1 MIREDSFTLDMSDYK
16 SSFNI
21 KEFIYTYLKFWPW
34 FLVSLVLCVILGLA
48 YLRYAPITY
57 QSTAKI
63 KIIEESKEL
72 NVAADAFSML
82 NGGVSS
88 INMDNETEVLRS
100 YQLLNQVA
108 AELNLD
114 VAFFEKG
121 SIKKTEIWNAPLLLT
136 KSILED
142 SLSEPKKYELVLN
155 RDQLVLKDEEEQ
167 TWTLRYSELD
177 SVETTLPFSIALVP
191 ALNFTEYLGK
201 AYEVVLKSRK
211 NTIDNLLEEI
221 QIQPT
226 SNKSDVISLQLK
238 GESYDR
244 SEAILNTLI
253 RVFNNDG
260 VLDRQQVSKR
270 TLDFIDDRF
279 MYLSTELDS
288 IEGGKESFKRTNN
301 LSYIEADAGISLER
315 KSETEN
321 QVADL
326 ETQLS
331 LSGLLKQTVIS
342 QSAYS
347 LLPVDIGLDNLSL
360 STLVSS
366 YNEMAMEREKLGMT
380 IGEGH
385 PSMVALSEQ
394 LERTKVNILKTVN
407 VYQSQMRTALSR
419 LNTQRSK
426 ASSAFAGLPEKEK
439 MLRSIERQQSIKENL
454 FLLLLQKREEAA
466 INFAV
471 TAPSVKVVDFAETSN
486 KPVAPKKLIVLGIAG
501 LLGLFLPFAFFFVR
515 NTLDT
520 QINTRGDLEKLLP
533 TIPVAAEIPHIKG
546 KKVFVDINDRSQMAE
561 SFRILASNLKYL
573 LPVKT
578 GSTRG
583 RVVYIS
589 WALEGEGKSLL
600 AYNLS
605 VALASLNKKVLL
617 VGADL
622 RKPKLHDFFG
632 MGVATKGL
640 SDFLKE
646 PERNTG
652 EFIYPGLDSVP
663 SHKVCL
669 SGPIPP
675 NAPLLL
681 SSEGF
686 EKFISQ
692 VRDNFDYVIVDT
704 APLMLV
710 TDTSLIS
717 EYADITL
724 LVARAGLTD
733 RTILEKFDH
742 SKQSEN
748 FKNLALVLNDA
759 KSNINSSYSYGSN

>member
-1 MIREDSFTLDMSDYK
+1 MKETPFSLDFEDDNEAFTLKDTLLK
-16 SSFNI
+16 
-21 KEFIYTYLKFWPW
+21 YLRYWPW
-34 FLVSLVLCVILGLA
+34 FVSSFLLCLILGFL
-48 YLRYAPITY
+48 YLGYAPISY
-57 QSTAKI
+57 ESVAKI
-63 KIIEESKEL
+63 KIIDESKEM
-72 NVAADAFSML
+72 NVAADALSML
-82 NGGVSS
+82 NGGASN

-100 YQLLNQVA
+100 YRLLNQVA
-108 AELNLD
+108 SELNLD
-114 VAFFEKG
+114 FSFFEKG
-121 SIKKTEIWNAPLLLT
+121 TVKKTQIWNAPLILT
-136 KSILED
+136 KTISED
-142 SLSEPKKYELVLN
+142 SLRTPMNYELVFKG
-155 RDQLVLKDEEEQ
+155 DQLVLEDEDER
-167 TWTLRYSELD
+167 TWTVASNALD
-177 SVETTLPFSIALVP
+177 SIATTLPFAISLAPNFVP
-191 ALNFTEYLGK
+191 KKHTGK
-201 AYEVVLKSRK
+201 TYEVVVKSRK
-211 NTIDNLLEEI
+211 ATIADLLKTI

-226 SNKSDVISLQLK
+226 SKTSDIVSLQLT
-238 GESYDR
+238 GESYER

-270 TLDFIDDRF
+270 TLDFIDERF
-279 MYLSTELDS
+279 VYLSTELDS

-347 LLPVDIGLDNLSL
+347 LLPVDIGLDNSSL

-407 VYQSQMRTALSR
+407 VYQTQMRTALGR

-471 TAPSVKVVDFAETSN
+471 TAPSVKVVDFAETDT
-486 KPVAPKKLIVLGIAG
+486 KPVAPKKLVVLGLSG

-520 QINTRGDLEKLLP
+520 QISSRGDLEKILP
-533 TIPVAAEIPHIKG
+533 TIPIAAEIPHIKG

-573 LPVKT
+573 LPGNK
-578 GSTRG
+578 GG
-583 RVVYIS
+583 NGKVVYMS
-589 WALEGEGKSLL
+589 SALEGEGKSLL

-622 RKPKLHDFFG
+622 RNPKLHDFFG
-632 MGVATKGL
+632 MGVSTKGL

-646 PERNTG
+646 PEQHSSA
-652 EFIYPGLDSVP
+652 FIYPGLDSVP

-686 EKFISQ
+686 ETFITE
-692 VRDNFDYVIVDT
+692 VRDAFEYIIVDT

-724 LVARAGLTD
+724 LVARAGMTD
-733 RTILEKFDH
+733 RTILEKFGH

-748 FKNLALVLNDA
+748 FKNLALILNDS
-759 KSNINSSYSYGSN
+759 KTGIKTSYSYGTK

>member
-1 MIREDSFTLDMSDYK
+1 MKEAPFTLDLRDDAVSL
-16 SSFNI
+16 SI
-21 KEFIYTYLKFWPW
+21 KETVFEYIKHWPW
-34 FLVSLVLCVILGLA
+34 FLASLVLCVILGLA
-48 YLRYAPITY
+48 YLRYTPE
-57 QSTAKI
+57 SFKSVAKI
-63 KIIEESKEL
+63 KIIDESKEM
-72 NVAADAFSML
+72 NVATDALSML
-82 NGGVSS
+82 SGGGSN
-88 INMDNETEVLRS
+88 INMDNEVEVLRS
-100 YQLLNQVA
+100 YRLLNQVA
-108 AELNLD
+108 SELNLD
-114 VAFFEKG
+114 VSFFEKG
-121 SIKKTEIWNAPLLLT
+121 TVKKTQIWNAPL
-136 KSILED
+136 ILAKIISED
-142 SLSEPKKYELVLN
+142 SLRIPMNYELVFKG
-155 RDQLVLKDEEEQ
+155 DQLALTDEEER
-167 TWTLRYSELD
+167 TWTLKTNALD
-177 SVETTLPFSIALVP
+177 SVATTLPFVIALAP
-191 ALNFTEYLGK
+191 NFSTKRHVEK
-201 AYEVVLKSRK
+201 TYEVVLKSRK
-211 NTIDNLLEEI
+211 ATIADLLKTI

-226 SNKSDVISLQLK
+226 SKNSDIVSLQLI
-238 GESYDR
+238 GESHER

-253 RVFNNDG
+253 RVFNTDG
-260 VLDRQQVSKR
+260 VVDRQQVSKR
-270 TLDFIDDRF
+270 TLDFIDERF
-279 MYLSTELDS
+279 VYLSTELDS

-347 LLPVDIGLDNLSL
+347 LLPVDIGLDNSSL
-360 STLVSS
+360 SILVSS

-385 PSMVALSEQ
+385 PSMVAFSEQ

-407 VYQSQMRTALSR
+407 IYQSQMRTALGR

-466 INFAV
+466 INYAV
-471 TAPSVKVVDFAETSN
+471 TAPSIKVVDFAETDN
-486 KPVAPKKLIVLGIAG
+486 KPVAPKKLVVLGFSG

-573 LPVKT
+573 LPVSKS
-578 GSTRG
+578 GKG
-583 RVVYIS
+583 KVVYVSSAI
-589 WALEGEGKSLL
+589 EGEGKSLL

-622 RKPKLHDFFG
+622 RNPKLHDFFG
-632 MGVATKGL
+632 MGGSTKGL
-640 SDFLKE
+640 SNFLQE
-646 PERNTG
+646 PERNSS
-652 EFIYPGLDSVP
+652 EFIYPGLDSVQ

-686 EKFISQ
+686 EKFITE
-692 VRDNFDYVIVDT
+692 VRDAFDYVIVDT

-733 RTILEKFDH
+733 RTILEKFGH

-748 FKNLALVLNDA
+748 FKNLALVLNDSTTGITTSYTYGG
-759 KSNINSSYSYGSN
+759 KS

>member
-1 MIREDSFTLDMSDYK
+1 MKETPFTLDLNEEETPI
-16 SSFNI
+16 NI
-21 KEFIYTYLKFWPW
+21 KDIVLRYLRFWPW
-34 FLVSLVLCVILGLA
+34 FLGCMLLFILLGLV
-48 YLRYAPITY
+48 YLMNTPASYESVAR
-57 QSTAKI
+57 I
-63 KIIEESKEL
+63 KIIDETKEM
-72 NVAADAFSML
+72 NVAADALSML
-82 NGGVSS
+82 GGGPSN
-88 INMDNETEVLRS
+88 INMDNEIEVLRS
-100 YQLLNQVA
+100 YRLLNQVA

-114 VAFFEKG
+114 VSFFEKG
-121 SIKKTEIWNAPLLLT
+121 TIKKTQIWNAPLILT
-136 KSILED
+136 KTILED
-142 SLSEPKKYELVLN
+142 SLRKPMTYELVLN
-155 RDQLVLKDEEEQ
+155 EDELVLKDTEEQ
-167 TWTLRYSELD
+167 TWTLKYSALD
-177 SVETTLPFSIALVP
+177 SVNTNLPFAIALSP
-191 ALNFTEYLGK
+191 MLDIIEHLGK
-201 AYEVVLKSRK
+201 TYEVVLTPRK
-211 NTIDNLLEEI
+211 VTIEGLRKTIE
-221 QIQPT
+221 IQPT
-226 SNKSDVISLQLK
+226 SKTSDIVSLQLS
-238 GESYDR
+238 GVSYDR

-260 VLDRQQVSKR
+260 VVDRQQVSKR
-270 TLDFIDDRF
+270 TLDFIDERF
-279 MYLSTELDS
+279 VYLSTELDS

-331 LSGLLKQTVIS
+331 LSGLLKQTVIN

-347 LLPVDIGLDNLSL
+347 LLPVDIGLNNSSL

-366 YNEMAMEREKLGMT
+366 YNEMALERDKLGMT

-385 PSMVALSEQ
+385 PTLVALSEQ

-407 VYQSQMRTALSR
+407 VYQTQMRTSLGR

-471 TAPSVKVVDFAETSN
+471 TAPSVKVVDFAETDN
-486 KPVAPKKLIVLGIAG
+486 RPVAPKKMVVLGISC
-501 LLGLFLPFAFFFVR
+501 LLGLFLPFAFFFVK

-520 QINTRGDLEKLLP
+520 QINSRADLEKFLP
-533 TIPVAAEIPHIKG
+533 AIPIAAEIPHIKNN
-546 KKVFVDINDRSQMAE
+546 KTFVDINDRSQMAE

-573 LPVKT
+573 VPNTSSDK
-578 GSTRG
+578 GK
-583 RVVYIS
+583 VVFVAS
-589 WALEGEGKSLL
+589 AVEGEGKSLL

-622 RKPKLHDFFG
+622 RNPKLHDFFD

-640 SDFLKE
+640 SDFLRD
-646 PERNTG
+646 PDRNTA
-652 EFIYPGLDSVP
+652 EFIYPGLDKATN
-663 SHKVCL
+663 HKVCL
-669 SGPIPP
+669 SGPVPP

-686 EKFISQ
+686 EKFIMQ
-692 VRDNFDYVIVDT
+692 VKGDFDYIVVDT
-704 APLMLV
+704 APMMLV

-724 LVARAGLTD
+724 LVARAGVTD
-733 RTILEKFDH
+733 SATLQKLGN

-748 FKNLALVLNDA
+748 FKNLALVLNDTKTSMNA
-759 KSNINSSYSYGSN
+759 SYGYGTA

>member
-1 MIREDSFTLDMSDYK
+1 MKEDFFTLDMIDYE
-16 SSFNI
+16 SSFNL
-21 KEFIYTYLKFWPW
+21 KEQIYKYLKYWPW
-34 FLVSLVLCVILGLA
+34 FLGSLVLCVLLGLV
-48 YLRYAPITY
+48 YLRYTPESYA
-57 QSTAKI
+57 SMAKI
-63 KIIEESKEL
+63 KIIDESKEM
-72 NVAADAFSML
+72 NVASDALSML
-82 NGGVSS
+82 NGGVSK
-88 INMDNETEVLRS
+88 INMDNEIEVLRS
-100 YQLLNQVA
+100 YRLLDKVA
-108 AELNLD
+108 SDLNLD
-114 VAFFEKG
+114 ITFFEKET
-121 SIKKTEIWNAPLLLT
+121 IKKTQIWNVPILLT
-136 KSILED
+136 KTILKD
-142 SLSEPKKYELVLN
+142 SLRKPLAYDLTLGSNALV
-155 RDQLVLKDEEEQ
+155 VKDDLERR
-167 TWTLRYSELD
+167 WTLKYSELD
-177 SVETTLPFSIALVP
+177 STTTTLPFKITILTTFDK
-191 ALNFTEYLGK
+191 NEYLGRNF
-201 AYEVVLKSRK
+201 EVIIKPRKVTIADLLK
-211 NTIDNLLEEI
+211 EI

-226 SNKSDVISLQLK
+226 SKNSDIISLQLE
-238 GESYDR
+238 GESYQR

-270 TLDFIDDRF
+270 TLDFIDERF
-279 MYLSTELDS
+279 VYLSTELDS

-321 QVADL
+321 QVAEL

-331 LSGLLKQTVIS
+331 LSGLLKQTVIG

-347 LLPVDIGLDNLSL
+347 LLPVDIGLNNSSL

-419 LNTQRSK
+419 LNAQRSK

-439 MLRSIERQQSIKENL
+439 ILRSIERQQSIKENL

-471 TAPSVKVVDFAETSN
+471 TAPSVKVVDFAQTDK
-486 KPVAPKKLIVLGIAG
+486 KPVAPKKMVVMGISG
-501 LLGLFLPFAFFFVR
+501 LLGLFLPFAFFYVR

-533 TIPVAAEIPHIKG
+533 TIPIAAEIPHIKG
-546 KKVFVDINDRSQMAE
+546 KKVFVDINDHSPMAE

-573 LPVKT
+573 LPSSK
-578 GSTRG
+578 GLNG
-583 RVVYIS
+583 KVVYVS
-589 WALEGEGKSLL
+589 SALEGEGKSLV

-622 RKPKLHDFFG
+622 RNPKLHDFFG
-632 MGVATKGL
+632 MGLATKGL
-640 SDFLKE
+640 SDFLRN
-646 PERNTG
+646 PEKHTN

-669 SGPIPP
+669 SGSIPP

-686 EKFISQ
+686 ENFIIQ
-692 VRDNFDYVIVDT
+692 VRDAFDYIIVDT

-733 RTILEKFDH
+733 RTILEKFGH
-742 SKQSEN
+742 SKQSES
-748 FKNLALVLNDA
+748 FKNLALVLNDSETSIATSYTYGA
-759 KSNINSSYSYGSN
+759 K

>member
-1 MIREDSFTLDMSDYK
+1 MKESPFSLDFEGENEAFNLKDTL
-16 SSFNI
+16 FG
-21 KEFIYTYLKFWPW
+21 YLRYWPW
-34 FLVSLVLCVILGLA
+34 FLAALVLALGFG
-48 YLRYAPITY
+48 YLYTLVAPITY
-57 QSTAKI
+57 RTMAKI
-63 KIIEESKEL
+63 KIIDESKEM
-72 NVAADAFSML
+72 NVTADALSML
-82 NGGVSS
+82 SGGSS
-88 INMDNETEVLRS
+88 NINMDNEIEVLRS
-100 YQLLNQVA
+100 YRLLDQVA
-108 AELNLD
+108 SELNLD
-114 VAFFEKG
+114 FSFSEKG
-121 SIKKTEIWNAPLLLT
+121 TIKKTQIWNAPLVFT
-136 KSILED
+136 KTVPED
-142 SLSEPKKYELVLN
+142 SLQNPLTYTMVLG
-155 RDQLVLKDEEEQ
+155 RDQFVISDEKERA
-167 TWTLRYSELD
+167 WTLKYRALNST
-177 SVETTLPFSIALVP
+177 VTTLPFDVSLVP
-191 ALNFTEYLGK
+191 MTDLNDYLGETF
-201 AYEVVLKSRK
+201 EVVVNPR
-211 NTIDNLLEEI
+211 NTTISNLRETI
-221 QIQPT
+221 QIHPT
-226 SNKSDVISLQLK
+226 SKNSDIISLELT
-238 GESYDR
+238 GESYAR

-253 RVFNNDG
+253 RVFNTDG

-270 TLDFIDDRF
+270 TLDFIDERF
-279 MYLSTELDS
+279 VYLATELDS

-407 VYQSQMRTALSR
+407 IYQSQMRTALSR

-471 TAPSVKVVDFAETSN
+471 TAPSVKVVDFAETDN
-486 KPVAPKKLIVLGIAG
+486 KPVAPKKLVVLGISG

-546 KKVFVDINDRSQMAE
+546 KKAFVDINDRSQMAE

-589 WALEGEGKSLL
+589 SAIEGEGKSLL

-622 RKPKLHDFFG
+622 RNPKLHDFFG
-632 MGVATKGL
+632 MGVSTKGL
-640 SDFLKE
+640 SDFLNE

-686 EKFISQ
+686 ETFITQ
-692 VRDNFDYVIVDT
+692 VRDDFDYVIVDT

-724 LVARAGLTD
+724 LVARAGMTD
-733 RTILEKFDH
+733 RTILEKFGH

-759 KSNINSSYSYGSN
+759 DTNIATSYTYGTK

>member
-1 MIREDSFTLDMSDYK
+1 MKEDPFALDMTNYEA
-16 SSFNI
+16 SFNM
-21 KEFIYTYLKFWPW
+21 KELIYKYLKHWPW
-34 FLVSLVLCVILGLA
+34 FLISVVFCIILGLI
-48 YLRYAPITY
+48 YLRYASLSY
-57 QSTAKI
+57 ESVAKI
-63 KIIEESKEL
+63 KIIDESKEM
-72 NVAADAFSML
+72 NMAVDALSII
-82 NGGVSS
+82 NGGASN
-88 INMDNETEVLRS
+88 INMDNEIEVLKS
-100 YQLLNQVA
+100 YRLLNQVA
-108 AELNLD
+108 SELNLD
-114 VAFFEKG
+114 FSFFEKG
-121 SIKKTEIWNAPLLLT
+121 NIKKTQIWNPPLVLT
-136 KSILED
+136 KTVLED
-142 SLSEPKKYELVLN
+142 SLINPLDFELIF
-155 RDQLVLKDEEEQ
+155 KPDELEVTDELER
-167 TWTLRYSELD
+167 TWTLKYSTLD
-177 SVETTLPFSIALVP
+177 STDTSLPFAINLAPTFDS
-191 ALNFTEYLGK
+191 NKYEGK
-201 AYEVVLKSRK
+201 TYEVLLKSRK
-211 NTIDNLLEEI
+211 TTIDDLLEEI
-221 QIQPT
+221 EIQPT
-226 SNKSDVISLQLK
+226 SKNSDIISLLLN
-238 GESYDR
+238 GESYNR
-244 SEAILNTLI
+244 SEAILNTLV

-270 TLDFIDDRF
+270 TLDFIDERF
-279 MYLSTELDS
+279 VYLSTELDS

-347 LLPVDIGLDNLSL
+347 LLPVDIGLDNSSL

-407 VYQSQMRTALSR
+407 VYQSQMRTSLSR
-419 LNTQRSK
+419 LNSERSK

-471 TAPSVKVVDFAETSN
+471 TAPSVKVVDFAETKD
-486 KPVAPKKLIVLGIAG
+486 KPVAPKKLMVLGISG
-501 LLGLFLPFAFFFVR
+501 LLGLFLPFAFFFVK

-520 QINTRGDLEKLLP
+520 QISSRGDLEKLLP
-533 TIPVAAEIPHIKG
+533 TIPIAAEIPHIKG

-573 LPVKT
+573 LPVNK
-578 GSTRG
+578 GG
-583 RVVYIS
+583 NGKVVYMS
-589 WALEGEGKSLL
+589 SALEGEGKSLL

-622 RKPKLHDFFG
+622 RNPKLHDYFG
-632 MGVATKGL
+632 MGVSSKGL

-646 PERNTG
+646 PERNSSA
-652 EFIYPGLDSVP
+652 FIYPGLDSVP

-686 EKFISQ
+686 EKFITQ
-692 VRDNFDYVIVDT
+692 VRDTFDYVIVDT

-733 RTILEKFDH
+733 RTILEKFGH

-748 FKNLALVLNDA
+748 FKNLALILNDSKTGITTSYTYGV
-759 KSNINSSYSYGSN
+759 KS

>member
-1 MIREDSFTLDMSDYK
+1 MKDAPFTLDVSDDD
-16 SSFNI
+16 SSFNL
-21 KEFIYTYLKFWPW
+21 KEVIYKYLVFWPW
-34 FLVSLVLCVILGLA
+34 FLVSLVFCVILGLA
-48 YLRYAPITY
+48 YLRYTPE
-57 QSTAKI
+57 SFKSVAKI
-63 KIIEESKEL
+63 KIIDESKEM
-72 NVAADAFSML
+72 NVAVDALSMIS
-82 NGGVSS
+82 GDVSN
-88 INMDNETEVLRS
+88 INMDNEMEVLRS
-100 YQLLNQVA
+100 YRLLNQVA
-108 AELNLD
+108 SELNLD
-114 VAFFEKG
+114 VSFFEQG
-121 SIKKTEIWNAPLLLT
+121 TVKKTQIWNAPLILT
-136 KSILED
+136 KTISED
-142 SLSEPKKYELVLN
+142 SLRTPMNYELVIKGN
-155 RDQLVLKDEEEQ
+155 QLVLKDEEER
-167 TWTLRYSELD
+167 TWTLASNALD
-177 SVETTLPFSIALVP
+177 STATTLPFAISLAP
-191 ALNFTEYLGK
+191 NFNPEKNIGNI
-201 AYEVVLKSRK
+201 YEVVLKSRK
-211 NTIDNLLEEI
+211 ATIADLLKTV

-226 SNKSDVISLQLK
+226 SKTSDIVSLQLT
-238 GESYDR
+238 GESYER
-244 SEAILNTLI
+244 SEAILNTLV

-270 TLDFIDDRF
+270 TLDFIDERF
-279 MYLSTELDS
+279 VYLSTELDS

-347 LLPVDIGLDNLSL
+347 LLPVDIGLDNSSL
-360 STLVSS
+360 SILVSS

-471 TAPSVKVVDFAETSN
+471 TAPSVKVVDFAETAN
-486 KPVAPKKLIVLGIAG
+486 KPVAPKKLVVLALSG
-501 LLGLFLPFAFFFVR
+501 LFGLFLPFAFFFVR

-520 QINTRGDLEKLLP
+520 QISSRGDLEKLLP
-533 TIPVAAEIPHIKG
+533 TIPIAAEIPHIKG
-546 KKVFVDINDRSQMAE
+546 KKVFIDINDRSQMAE

-573 LPVKT
+573 LPVYKGNTT
-578 GSTRG
+578 GK
-583 RVVYIS
+583 VVYMSSAI
-589 WALEGEGKSLL
+589 EGEGKSLL

-622 RKPKLHDFFG
+622 RNPKLHDFFG
-632 MGVATKGL
+632 MGVTTKGL
-640 SDFLKE
+640 SDFLRE
-646 PERNTG
+646 PERSSM

-686 EKFISQ
+686 EKFITQ
-692 VRDNFDYVIVDT
+692 VRDAFEYIIVDT

-724 LVARAGLTD
+724 LVARAGMTD
-733 RTILEKFDH
+733 RTILEKFGH

-748 FKNLALVLNDA
+748 FKNVALVLNDS
-759 KSNINSSYSYGSN
+759 KTGITTSYSYGVKS

>member
-1 MIREDSFTLDMSDYK
+1 MKEDPFALDMTNYEA
-16 SSFNI
+16 SFNM
-21 KEFIYTYLKFWPW
+21 KELIYKYLKHWPW
-34 FLVSLVLCVILGLA
+34 FLISVVFCIILGLI
-48 YLRYAPITY
+48 YLRYASLSY
-57 QSTAKI
+57 ESVAKI
-63 KIIEESKEL
+63 KIIDESKEM
-72 NVAADAFSML
+72 NMAVDALSII
-82 NGGVSS
+82 NGGASN
-88 INMDNETEVLRS
+88 INMDNEIEVLKS
-100 YQLLNQVA
+100 YRLLNQVA
-108 AELNLD
+108 SELNLD
-114 VAFFEKG
+114 FSFFEKG
-121 SIKKTEIWNAPLLLT
+121 NIKKTQIWNAPLVLT
-136 KSILED
+136 KTVLED
-142 SLSEPKKYELVLN
+142 SLINPLDFELIF
-155 RDQLVLKDEEEQ
+155 KPDELEVTDELER
-167 TWTLRYSELD
+167 TWTLKYSTLD
-177 SVETTLPFSIALVP
+177 STDTSLPFAINLAPTFDS
-191 ALNFTEYLGK
+191 NKYEGK
-201 AYEVVLKSRK
+201 TYEVLLKSRK
-211 NTIDNLLEEI
+211 TTIDDLLEEI
-221 QIQPT
+221 EIQPT
-226 SNKSDVISLQLK
+226 SKNSDIISLLLN
-238 GESYDR
+238 GESYNR
-244 SEAILNTLI
+244 SEAILNTLV

-270 TLDFIDDRF
+270 TLDFIDERF
-279 MYLSTELDS
+279 VYLSTELDS

-347 LLPVDIGLDNLSL
+347 LLPVDIGLDNSSL

-407 VYQSQMRTALSR
+407 VYQSQMRTSLSR
-419 LNTQRSK
+419 LNSERSK

-471 TAPSVKVVDFAETSN
+471 TAPSVKVVDFAETKD
-486 KPVAPKKLIVLGIAG
+486 KPVAPKKLMVLGISG
-501 LLGLFLPFAFFFVR
+501 LLGLFLPFAFFFVK

-520 QINTRGDLEKLLP
+520 QISSRGDLEKLLP
-533 TIPVAAEIPHIKG
+533 TIPIAAEIPHIKG

-573 LPVKT
+573 LPVNK
-578 GSTRG
+578 GG
-583 RVVYIS
+583 NGKVVYMS
-589 WALEGEGKSLL
+589 SALEGEGKSLL

-622 RKPKLHDFFG
+622 RNPKLHDYFG
-632 MGVATKGL
+632 MGVSSKGL

-646 PERNTG
+646 PERNSSA
-652 EFIYPGLDSVP
+652 FIYPGLDSVP

-686 EKFISQ
+686 EKFITQ
-692 VRDNFDYVIVDT
+692 VRDTFDYVIVDT

-733 RTILEKFDH
+733 RTILEKFGH

-748 FKNLALVLNDA
+748 FKNLALILNDSKTGITTSYTYGV
-759 KSNINSSYSYGSN
+759 KS

>member
-1 MIREDSFTLDMSDYK
+1 MKEDFFTLDMIDYE
-16 SSFNI
+16 SSFNL
-21 KEFIYTYLKFWPW
+21 KEQIYKYLKYWPW
-34 FLVSLVLCVILGLA
+34 FLGSLVLCVLLGLV
-48 YLRYAPITY
+48 YLRYTPESYA
-57 QSTAKI
+57 SMAKI
-63 KIIEESKEL
+63 KIIDESKEM
-72 NVAADAFSML
+72 NVASDALSML
-82 NGGVSS
+82 NGGVSK
-88 INMDNETEVLRS
+88 INMDNEIEVLRS
-100 YQLLNQVA
+100 YRLLDKVA
-108 AELNLD
+108 SDLNLD
-114 VAFFEKG
+114 ITFFEKET
-121 SIKKTEIWNAPLLLT
+121 IKKTQIWNVPILLT
-136 KSILED
+136 KTILKD
-142 SLSEPKKYELVLN
+142 SLRKPLAYDLTLGSNALV
-155 RDQLVLKDEEEQ
+155 VKDDLERR
-167 TWTLRYSELD
+167 WTLKYSELD
-177 SVETTLPFSIALVP
+177 STTTTLPFKITILTTFDK
-191 ALNFTEYLGK
+191 NEYLGRNF
-201 AYEVVLKSRK
+201 EVLLKSRK
-211 NTIDNLLEEI
+211 ETIADLLKTI
-221 QIQPT
+221 QIRPT
-226 SNKSDVISLQLK
+226 SKNSDIISLQLL
-238 GESYDR
+238 GESYAR

-270 TLDFIDDRF
+270 TLDFIDERF
-279 MYLSTELDS
+279 VYLSTELDS

-321 QVADL
+321 QVAEL

-331 LSGLLKQTVIS
+331 LSGLLKQTVIG

-347 LLPVDIGLDNLSL
+347 LLPVDIGLNNSSL

-419 LNTQRSK
+419 LNAQRSK

-439 MLRSIERQQSIKENL
+439 ILRSIERQQSIKENL

-471 TAPSVKVVDFAETSN
+471 TAPSVKVVDFAQTDK
-486 KPVAPKKLIVLGIAG
+486 KPVAPKKMVVMGISG
-501 LLGLFLPFAFFFVR
+501 LLGLFLPFAFFYVR

-533 TIPVAAEIPHIKG
+533 TIPIAAEIPHIKG
-546 KKVFVDINDRSQMAE
+546 KKVFKDINDRSQMAE
-561 SFRILASNLKYL
+561 SFRILAGNLKYL
-573 LPVKT
+573 LPART
-578 GSTRG
+578 GSARG
-583 RVVYIS
+583 RVVYLASAI
-589 WALEGEGKSLL
+589 EGEGKSLL

-622 RKPKLHDFFG
+622 RNPKLHDFFG
-632 MGVATKGL
+632 MGLATKGL
-640 SDFLKE
+640 SDFLRN
-646 PERNTG
+646 PEKHTN

-669 SGPIPP
+669 SGSIPP

-686 EKFISQ
+686 ENFIIQ
-692 VRDNFDYVIVDT
+692 VRDAFDYIIVDT

-717 EYADITL
+717 EYADIAL

-733 RTILEKFDH
+733 RTILEKFGH
-742 SKQSEN
+742 SKQSES
-748 FKNLALVLNDA
+748 FKNLALVLNDSETSIATSYTYGA
-759 KSNINSSYSYGSN
+759 K

>member
-1 MIREDSFTLDMSDYK
+1 MKEDPFALDMTNYEA
-16 SSFNI
+16 SFNM
-21 KEFIYTYLKFWPW
+21 KELIYKYLKHWPW
-34 FLVSLVLCVILGLA
+34 FLISVVFCIILGLI
-48 YLRYAPITY
+48 YLRYASLSY
-57 QSTAKI
+57 ESVAKI
-63 KIIEESKEL
+63 KIIDESKEM
-72 NVAADAFSML
+72 NMAVDALSII
-82 NGGVSS
+82 NGGASN
-88 INMDNETEVLRS
+88 INMDNEIEVLKS
-100 YQLLNQVA
+100 YRLLNQVA
-108 AELNLD
+108 SELNLD
-114 VAFFEKG
+114 FSFFEKG
-121 SIKKTEIWNAPLLLT
+121 NIKKTQIWNAPLVLT
-136 KSILED
+136 KTVLED
-142 SLSEPKKYELVLN
+142 SLINPLDFELIF
-155 RDQLVLKDEEEQ
+155 KPDELEVTDELER
-167 TWTLRYSELD
+167 TWTLKYSTLD
-177 SVETTLPFSIALVP
+177 STDTSLPFAINLAPTFDS
-191 ALNFTEYLGK
+191 NKYEGK
-201 AYEVVLKSRK
+201 TYEVLLKSRK
-211 NTIDNLLEEI
+211 TTIDDLLEEI
-221 QIQPT
+221 EIQPT
-226 SNKSDVISLQLK
+226 SKNSDIISLLLN
-238 GESYDR
+238 GESYNR
-244 SEAILNTLI
+244 SEAILNTLV

-270 TLDFIDDRF
+270 TLDFIDERF
-279 MYLSTELDS
+279 VYLSTELDS

-347 LLPVDIGLDNLSL
+347 LLPVDIGLDNSSL

-407 VYQSQMRTALSR
+407 VYQSQMRTSLSR
-419 LNTQRSK
+419 LNSERSK

-471 TAPSVKVVDFAETSN
+471 TAPSVKVVDFAETKD
-486 KPVAPKKLIVLGIAG
+486 KPVAPKKFMVLGISG
-501 LLGLFLPFAFFFVR
+501 LLGLFLPFAFFFVK

-520 QINTRGDLEKLLP
+520 QISSRGDLEKLLP
-533 TIPVAAEIPHIKG
+533 TIPIAAEIPHIKG

-573 LPVKT
+573 LPVNK
-578 GSTRG
+578 GG
-583 RVVYIS
+583 NGKVVYMS
-589 WALEGEGKSLL
+589 SALEGEGKSLL

-622 RKPKLHDFFG
+622 RNPKLHDYFG
-632 MGVATKGL
+632 MGVSSKGL

-646 PERNTG
+646 PERNSSA
-652 EFIYPGLDSVP
+652 FIYPGLDSVP

-686 EKFISQ
+686 EKFITQ
-692 VRDNFDYVIVDT
+692 VRDTFDYVIVDT

-733 RTILEKFDH
+733 RTILEKFGH

-748 FKNLALVLNDA
+748 FKNLALILNDSKTGITTSYTYGV
-759 KSNINSSYSYGSN
+759 KS

>member
-1 MIREDSFTLDMSDYK
+1 MKEAPFTLDLRDDADSL
-16 SSFNI
+16 SI
-21 KEFIYTYLKFWPW
+21 KATVFEYIKHWPW
-34 FLVSLVLCVILGLA
+34 FLASLAVCLFLGLA
-48 YLRYAPITY
+48 YLYYTPESFKSI
-57 QSTAKI
+57 AKI
-63 KIIEESKEL
+63 KIIDESKEM
-72 NVAADAFSML
+72 NVAVDALSML
-82 NGGVSS
+82 SGGGSN
-88 INMDNETEVLRS
+88 INMDNEMEVLRS
-100 YQLLNQVA
+100 YRLLNQVA
-108 AELNLD
+108 TELNLD
-114 VAFFEKG
+114 VSFIEKG
-121 SIKKTEIWNAPLLLT
+121 SIKKTQIWNAPLILT
-136 KSILED
+136 KTISED
-142 SLSEPKKYELVLN
+142 SLREPLHYELVFKG
-155 RDQLVLKDEEEQ
+155 DQVVLTDQEES
-167 TWTLRYSELD
+167 TWTLKASDLD
-177 SVETTLPFSIALVP
+177 SISTTLPFAISLAP
-191 ALNFTEYLGK
+191 NFNAQKQLGK
-201 AYEVVLKSRK
+201 TYEVVLKSRK
-211 NTIDNLLEEI
+211 ATIADLLETI

-226 SNKSDVISLQLK
+226 SKNSDVVSLHLV
-238 GESYDR
+238 GESYAR

-260 VLDRQQVSKR
+260 VSDRQQVSKR
-270 TLDFIDDRF
+270 TLDFIDERF
-279 MYLSTELDS
+279 VYLATELDS

-321 QVADL
+321 QVAEL

-419 LNTQRSK
+419 LNSERSK
-426 ASSAFAGLPEKEK
+426 ASSVFAGLPEKEK

-466 INFAV
+466 INLAV
-471 TAPSVKVVDFAETSN
+471 TAPSVKVVDFAETDN
-486 KPVAPKKLIVLGIAG
+486 KPVAPKKLVVLGISG
-501 LLGLFLPFAFFFVR
+501 LLGLFLPFAFFFVK

-520 QINTRGDLEKLLP
+520 QINNRGDLEKLLP
-533 TIPVAAEIPHIKG
+533 TIPIAAEIPHIKG
-546 KKVFVDINDRSQMAE
+546 KKIFVDINDRSQMAE
-561 SFRILASNLKYL
+561 SFRILGSNLKYL
-573 LPVKT
+573 LPMTK
-578 GSTRG
+578 GSEG
-583 RVVYIS
+583 KVVYIS
-589 WALEGEGKSLL
+589 SAIAGEGKSLV

-622 RKPKLHDFFG
+622 RNPKLHDFFG
-632 MGVATKGL
+632 MGVKTKGL

-646 PERNTG
+646 PHQNTS

-663 SHKVCL
+663 THKVCL

-675 NAPLLL
+675 NAPFLL

-686 EKFISQ
+686 EKFITQ
-692 VRDNFDYVIVDT
+692 VRHAFDYVIVDT

-733 RTILEKFDH
+733 RTILEKFGK

-748 FKNLALVLNDA
+748 FKNLALVLNDT
-759 KSNINSSYSYGSN
+759 KNSINASYAYATS